1 MIVVAC
7 CALAA
12 GLIIGWSRLGSRLAF
27 ASAAFAVGWKT
38 TAQQTNAEAIKF
50 PFVLSTV
57 FIVLFLL
64 EDLVECLWFCATA
77 GQV

>member
-1 MIVVAC
+1 
-7 CALAA
+7 
-12 GLIIGWSRLGSRLAF
+12 LAF

-50 PFVLSTV
+50 PVVLSTV